1 MTSRILKIVC
11 GHLAETLFKEF
22 EDKFAKLR
30 DIYPESYGSVFDD
43 FFTKTNERRNTFFDT
58 LKFTNDER
66 ERFPTE
72 GMRRREKLIYKQL
85 GSTVAKQLLDNG
97 VEQEE
102 VKQLGS
108 TMAKQLLDNGVMDV
122 DHKQLGST
130 MAKQLLDNGVMD
142 VDHKQLGS
150 TMAKQLLDNG
160 VMDVDH
166 KQLGSTMAK
175 QLLDNG
181 VMDVDHKQLGSTMA
195 KKLLDNGVMDVDH
208 KQSQEEAIQSYM
220 DILKR
225 HGKQNVKILKKAGLY
240 LDYQGN
246 DTYNI
251 INMKDGQVVRVFTRW
266 L

>member
-1 MTSRILKIVC
+1 MRGGGARGAGRLPFPAPGSVEMVESDIEDIENSLRT
-11 GHLAETLFKEF
+11 LAETLFKEF

-130 MAKQLLDNGVMD
+130 MAK
-142 VDHKQLGS
+142 
-150 TMAKQLLDNG
+150 
-160 VMDVDH
+160 
-166 KQLGSTMAK
+166 
-175 QLLDNG
+175 
-181 VMDVDHKQLGSTMA
+181 
-195 KKLLDNGVMDVDH
+195 KLLDNGVMDVDH